1 MKVLRAVGAKAA
13 IGVGL
18 GVVLAWPAATL
29 LRAQREASTQKAIV
43 GEWRLNLDLSDKP
56 QERSQQGGQNGGH
69 RQGGGGGGHRGGY
82 GGGYGGGRYGGGSG
96 GGSTTSNEDRQRMR
110 DAMREI
116 MNPPERLTIT
126 QTESM
131 VLITSAD
138 GHVDRLS
145 PNGQKIKDESTGIER
160 KTKWDG
166 DKLVCEITGAG
177 SRKITQTYSA
187 DPEHKQ
193 LHVAVQMDTQGQPT
207 KITYVYDAAATGG

>member
-1 MKVLRAVGAKAA
+1 MKTLSSGVYLTAIAAAVAWTTAA
-13 IGVGL
+13 S
-18 GVVLAWPAATL
+18 P
-29 LRAQREASTQKAIV
+29 RAQPAGTGAPKALV

-56 QERSQQGGQNGGH
+56 QDRSQQQGGESGS
-69 RQGGGGGGHRGGY
+69 RRGGGGGHRGGY
-82 GGGYGGGRYGGGSG
+82 GGGFGGGGGRYGSGSG
-96 GGSTTSNEDRQRMR
+96 GSSMSNEDRQRMR

-126 QTESM
+126 QTDSM
-131 VLITSAD
+131 VIITSAD

-145 PNGQKIKDESTGIER
+145 PNGQKIKDDSTGIER

-193 LHVAVQMDTQGQPT
+193 LRVVVQMDTQGQPAKFT
-207 KITYVYDAAATGG
+207 HVYDAAGAGG

>member
-1 MKVLRAVGAKAA
+1 MKILSPGVNLFAIAAA
-13 IGVGL
+13 I
-18 GVVLAWPAATL
+18 AWSGGATSTH
-29 LRAQREASTQKAIV
+29 AQTDATTQKTIV

-56 QERSQQGGQNGGH
+56 QDRWQQGGQNGGR
-69 RQGGGGGGHRGGY
+69 RQGGGGGGGRRGGY

-96 GGSTTSNEDRQRMR
+96 GSTMSSEDRERMR
-110 DAMREI
+110 DAIREI

-131 VLITSAD
+131 VIITSAD

-166 DKLVCEITGAG
+166 DKLVCEISGAG
-177 SRKITQTYSA
+177 RRKITQTYSA

-193 LHVAVQMDTQGQPT
+193 LHVAVQMDTPGQPT
-207 KITYVYDAAATGG
+207 KITYVYDRAAAGG